1 MSETPPDPLTD
12 PDAAHRAAAAKQRF
26 FAIGLFR
33 LSGAFVLMFGIAIS
47 LQRFGWVQGDKAKW
61 MGLIVSIAGF
71 FQFLVVPRVLAR
83 AWATP
88 TTRPTPT
95 TGPTPPA
102 EPTPRDEP

>member
-1 MSETPPDPLTD
+1 MSDLPSDPATD
-12 PDAAHRAAAAKQRF
+12 PDAARRAAAAKQRF

-33 LSGAFVLMFGIAIS
+33 LSGAAILMFGIAIS

-71 FQFLVVPRVLAR
+71 FQFLIVPRLLAR

-88 TTRPTPT
+88 RTAPTPT
-95 TGPTPPA
+95 T